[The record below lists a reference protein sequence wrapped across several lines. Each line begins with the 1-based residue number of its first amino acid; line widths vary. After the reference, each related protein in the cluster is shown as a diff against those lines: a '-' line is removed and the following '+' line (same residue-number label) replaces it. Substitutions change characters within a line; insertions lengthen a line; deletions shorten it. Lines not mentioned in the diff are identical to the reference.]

1 MIVVIN
7 AGGSGTRLW
16 PLSTPSYPK
25 HLLKLIDEKSL
36 LQHTYDRARLIAD
49 VDKIYVVTERG
60 HSDLLHAQLSELPA
74 KNLIIEPG
82 RRGTGMC
89 LVAGLERISR
99 HNHNGS
105 PIVFMHADH
114 QIRDVEAFANAVT
127 YAGKIA
133 KAHQK
138 ITLLGVEPTY
148 PAALGYIHKGDKLAG
163 EDFAY
168 RVQEF
173 KEKPA
178 LDVATQYQQSGEY
191 LWNMGYFVAP
201 LAVFTNKM
209 QQYAPKLY
217 EYYQALM
224 ATNGDEKQYDQT
236 YLGFESSII
245 DYDLMEKT
253 PDLLVVPGTF
263 DWADIGSFND
273 LPAAVERDADGNHL
287 RGSNIQAVDVTNS
300 YIRNEEQKTVAVI
313 GLDNVVV
320 VNTPQ
325 GMLVAR
331 RDLAQKVGDIAKK
344 IQQQ

>member
-25 HLLKLIDEKSL
+25 HLLKLTDEKSL
-36 LQHTYDRARLIAD
+36 LQHTYDRARLLAGA
-49 VDKIYVVTERG
+49 DKIYVVTERG
-60 HSDLLHAQLSELPA
+60 HSDKLHAQLPELPD

-114 QIRDVEAFANAVT
+114 QIRDVESFADAVQ

-133 KAHQK
+133 KAHQR
-138 ITLLGVEPTY
+138 ITLLGVEPTA
-148 PAALGYIHKGDKLAG
+148 PAAFGYIHKGQHLEG

-168 RVQEF
+168 QVEAF
-173 KEKPA
+173 KEKPP
-178 LDVATQYQQSGEY
+178 LDVASQYQQSGEY

-201 LAVFTNKM
+201 LAVFLEKM
-209 QQYAPKLY
+209 QQYAPGLY
-217 EYYQALM
+217 GRYQALL
-224 ATNGDEKQYDQT
+224 ATNGDETAYNQA
-236 YLGFESSII
+236 YLGFEPSII

-273 LPAAVERDADGNHL
+273 LPLAVERDADGNHL
-287 RGSNIQAVDVTNS
+287 RGGPIEAMDVTNS
-300 YIRNEEQKTVAVI
+300 YVRNEEQKPLAVI

-320 VNTPQ
+320 VNTAQ
-325 GMLVAR
+325 GILVAR
-331 RDLAQKVGDIAKK
+331 RDLAQKVGEIAKK
-344 IQQQ
+344 IQ